1 MFLEITTSNERRN
14 TYRWKRLD
22 WINTRQ

>member
-1 MFLEITTSNERRN
+1 MFLEITTSNDRWK